1 MANDL
6 VTIDHIA
13 TRAMANLYARMV
25 MAGLVH
31 RDYSAEFVPGR
42 GRKISVRRPTVFTSN
57 LFDRA
62 TGVITQN
69 AEEDTF
75 DVELDKLRDVTF
87 AVTSEEW
94 TMDITEF
101 DERFIDPACEAIAQ
115 DIDRD
120 IIAAARA
127 GLPAAIGSATPNA
140 AGEDFKGYN
149 GDYPW
154 SDSRVLIQAGEVLN
168 KLSVPFTDRYAVM
181 GPTTA
186 ARYTAERTWNHA
198 DKRGSTEGLRE
209 ASMGDRVHGFSPY
222 MTQNIPQPAGSPAT
236 GQPTTEV
243 NLAFHRDAISLVT
256 RPLAL
261 PRGANS
267 ARIIDYGGFGLRIV
281 TGYDQKYKIDTVSI
295 DTLYGVKVINPERG
309 VKIMGPVAA

>member
-13 TRAMANLYARMV
+13 SRAMANLYSRMV

-31 RDYSAEFVPGR
+31 RDYSQEFVPGR
-42 GRKISVRRPTVFTSN
+42 GRTISVRRPTKFSSN

-69 AEEDTF
+69 ADEDTF
-75 DVELDKLRDVTF
+75 DVQLDKLRDVTF
-87 AVTSEEW
+87 AVTAEEW

-115 DIDRD
+115 DIDLD

-127 GLPAAIGSATPNA
+127 GLPGVVGTAAYAQ
-140 AGEDFKGYN
+140 EDTNVPTGLYN
-149 GDYPW
+149 W
-154 SDSRVLIQAGEVLN
+154 ADSRVLIQAGELLN
-168 KLSVPFTDRYAVM
+168 KNKVPTDMRRVVV
-181 GPTTA
+181 GPSTE
-186 ARYTAERTWNHA
+186 ARWTAERTWRQT

-209 ASMGDRVHGFSPY
+209 ASMGDRVSGFTPY
-222 MTQNIPQPAGSPAT
+222 MTQNIAQPANNPAT

-267 ARIIDYGGFGLRIV
+267 ARVIDYEGFGLRIV
-281 TGYDQKYKIDTVSI
+281 TGYDQKYKVDTISI

>member
-13 TRAMANLYARMV
+13 SRAMANLYSRMV

-42 GRKISVRRPTVFTSN
+42 GRKISVRRPTVFTSH

-62 TGVITQN
+62 TGVVTQN

-75 DVELDKLRDVTF
+75 DVTLDKLRDVTF
-87 AVTSEEW
+87 AVTAEEW

-115 DIDRD
+115 DIDLD
-120 IIAAARA
+120 IIATAAA
-127 GLPAAIGSATPNA
+127 GLPGAIGDADYAQEGTNVP
-140 AGEDFKGYN
+140 GGLYN
-149 GDYPW
+149 W
-154 SDSRVLIQAGEVLN
+154 ADSRVLIQAGEFLN
-168 KLSVPFTDRYAVM
+168 KNKVPVGDRRVVV
-181 GPTTA
+181 GPSTE
-186 ARYTAERTWNHA
+186 ARWTAERTWRQT

-209 ASMGDRVHGFSPY
+209 ASMGDRVSGFTPY
-222 MTQNIPQPAGSPAT
+222 MSQNIAQPATEPEVGD
-236 GQPTTEV
+236 PTTEV

-267 ARIIDYGGFGLRIV
+267 ARIIDYNGLGLRIV

-309 VKIMGPVAA
+309 VKIMGPVEAA